1 MCVKR
6 TKTLASSVHRS
17 ETLIRKLPA
26 WKRCIQ
32 RTSILIALT
41 LVVPAISHAQK
52 GDFFNVS
59 SIMREVKNQFKL
71 NRTDLRRLG
80 PLVENENFD
89 VLMIYVRFGGNEPEY
104 SRAIWNDVTTRRSDF
119 ERRLERSL
127 TVRQRSAL
135 RTARTAL
142 ERRVL
147 EFLIDDY
154 VFFVS
159 DILELDGLELE
170 AIEHLFDK
178 EIRQK
183 HKLVLKN
190 LKEPTRL
197 QFELEK
203 VSLETE
209 TWIAKILTPEQLRIY
224 RTLALTEDSLVG
236 KVRANSGAGRSDFR
250 TKGL

>member
-1 MCVKR
+1 MYVNGIKER
-6 TKTLASSVHRS
+6 GSLAHCAERLLGRLQYRAGS
-17 ETLIRKLPA
+17 LQL
-26 WKRCIQ
+26 
-32 RTSILIALT
+32 TSFVLALM
-41 LVVPAISHAQK
+41 LVVPAIVHAQK
-52 GDFFNVS
+52 GDFFSVS
-59 SIMREVKNQFKL
+59 SILRDVKSQFKL
-71 NRTDLRRLG
+71 SRTDLRRLG

-104 SRAIWNDVTTRRSDF
+104 SRAIWSDMTTRRADF
-119 ERRLERSL
+119 EKRLERSL

-135 RTARTAL
+135 RSARTAL

-178 EIRQK
+178 EIGQK
-183 HKLVLKN
+183 HKLLLKN

-209 TWIAKILTPEQLRIY
+209 RWIAKILTPEQIRIY
-224 RTLALTEDSLVG
+224 RSLTLAEDGLIGGNRTIYGIKRS
-236 KVRANSGAGRSDFR
+236 NSSASD
-250 TKGL
+250 G